1 MSQDAARWYLR
12 PDAYFE
18 PLFNH
23 WYAWPYLMQP
33 ATAARH
39 TVHTHRRIM
48 KSFVNNFQMHI
59 LANKERD
66 LSGGDYLDCQEDQVA
81 AIRALVAE
89 LETRCA
95 DLVGL
100 SAAIDELEEL
110 LRGHTS
116 GESIEPLYERVPA
129 PLRGYVELFMDG
141 EHHASYRLIE
151 ALLYRSEYYRRDL
164 QTLGFGLLKRVSG
177 RPFVFSTP
185 RLADAN
191 HVQLAL
197 DFCHPKVDRLF
208 AAREHGISDAELDAL
223 ITNSPASGG
232 LAMAE
237 LFTREAPERRHVAV
251 ERGVRVTYTGHA
263 GFMLETPEVSILVDP
278 VIPSRG
284 AGDGDQMVSF
294 SELPARIDY
303 LCLTHSH
310 QDHVNLE
317 TLLQLRYKTG
327 TVIVPKSNGGGLF
340 DPSIR
345 QMLLALDFEVLE
357 ADDLDQFT
365 VPGGRIVA
373 MPFLGEHGD
382 LHIRSKAAW
391 YIELLGRT
399 FFFGAD
405 SANIEPRMYE
415 RLCAGFKDFDI
426 LAVGMECVGA
436 PYTWLYG
443 ALTTRPVA
451 KNIKAS
457 RRLNGS
463 DFARAL
469 PMAQMFAPRR
479 VFVYALGAEPCYKY
493 ITGIDYHDD
502 SRQIV
507 ESGKMIDACKA
518 MGIEAECMFGKKTIA
533 FEPL

>member
-1 MSQDAARWYLR
+1 MSQAAWYLK

-66 LSGGDYLDCQEDQVA
+66 LSGGEYLDCQEDQVA
-81 AIRALVAE
+81 TIRALVAG
-89 LETRCA
+89 LESDCA

-116 GESIEPLYERVPA
+116 GESIEPLYARVPE
-129 PLRGYVELFMDG
+129 PLKGYVELFMDA
-141 EHHASYRLIE
+141 EHHPSYRLLE
-151 ALLYRSEYYRRDL
+151 ALLYRSPYYRRDL
-164 QTLGFGLLKRVSG
+164 QTLGFGLLSRVHG

-191 HVQLAL
+191 HLHLGL
-197 DFCHPKVDRLF
+197 DFCHAKVDRLF
-208 AAREHGISDAELDAL
+208 AARERPLTDAELDAL

-232 LAMAE
+232 LTMAE
-237 LFTREAPERRHVAV
+237 LFTREAPAYRHRPV
-251 ERGVRVTYTGHA
+251 EQGVRVTYTGHA
-263 GFMLETPEVSILVDP
+263 GFMLETPDVAILVDP

-284 AGDGDQMVSF
+284 AADADNLVSF
-294 SELPARIDY
+294 SELPPRIDY
-303 LCLTHSH
+303 ICLTHSH

-327 TVIVPKSNGGGLF
+327 KVVVPKNNGGGLF
-340 DPSIR
+340 DPSIKL
-345 QMLLALDFEVLE
+345 MLGNLGFDVIEVE
-357 ADDLDQFT
+357 DLDELA

-391 YIELLGRT
+391 YVELLGRT

-405 SANIEPRMYE
+405 SANLEPRLYQ
-415 RLCAGFKDFDI
+415 RLSLLYRDFDI

-443 ALTTRPVA
+443 ALTTRAVA

-463 DFARAL
+463 DFERAL
-469 PMAQMFAPRR
+469 PMAEVFTPRR
-479 VFVYALGAEPCYKY
+479 VYVYALGAEPCYKY

-507 ESGKMIDACKA
+507 ESGKMIAACEA
-518 MGIEAECMFGKKTIA
+518 MGIEAECMFGKKTIV
-533 FEPL
+533 FDPL